1 MVFILKFNNNMRPF
15 FTFLA
20 AIFIFSCASAQKP
33 NPKAAAKLFDQALVE
48 YRKGNTKKA
57 LGLLKKSLK
66 ADQKYANAWA
76 LQAEIAENTGDTAL
90 ATTSYRGSIRSDE
103 LYQPA
108 YFYFAQYLFKQRRY
122 QEATRQLQ
130 LFREIPGRAGF
141 KKSDAASD
149 NMVKKAA
156 KLQESCQ
163 LAMEDVQMLQDLDIK
178 NLGAE
183 VNSKYNEYWPGMTV
197 DGSTLI
203 FTRLVDMQED
213 FYLSTRSDSVWRS
226 ASPLPGKINTTN
238 NEGTTSVSAN
248 GKFIFFTVCNQ
259 EGFGSCDIFFSQASG
274 PYWSQKFN
282 LGETVNS
289 RAWDAQP
296 SISADGRT
304 LIFASA
310 RPGGFGGKDL
320 WITRWMNGQ
329 WSVPVNLGAN
339 INTDGDEEAP
349 FIHYDGKTL
358 YFSSDGHPG
367 YGEQDMFISRLQ
379 PDGTWSKPENLGKG
393 INSDADEAG
402 LYVDFKGERAY
413 FASSR
418 SGGFG
423 GLDIYSFRLGAGK
436 KPGQVTYVQGQ
447 VFDAETGAEISGRIE
462 IVNLESGKRF
472 FTDSASYFFTT
483 MEPNG
488 NYALNVYRMGY
499 LFYSDNFQPT
509 PASVDSPF
517 VVKALLKPIKKDQT
531 IVLKNIFF
539 DTDKF
544 DLKPESHQELD
555 KLADLLKRN
564 PAISVEIS
572 GHTDN
577 QGSAEHNA
585 VLSRNRANAV
595 KQYLMNTGI
604 SEGRM
609 ATRGYGA
616 DKPIGDNANAEG
628 RAMNRRIEMKV
639 TGI

>member
-1 MVFILKFNNNMRPF
+1 MRPF
-15 FTFLA
+15 LTFIA
-20 AIFIFSCASAQKP
+20 AMFLFSCASAQKS
-33 NPKAAAKLFDQALVE
+33 NPKAAAKYFDQALVE
-48 YRKGNTKKA
+48 YRKGNPKKA

-90 ATTSYRGSIRSDE
+90 ATASYKGSIRADE
-103 LYQPA
+103 FYQPG
-108 YFYFAQYLFKQRRY
+108 YYYYAQYLFKQRRY
-122 QEATRQLQ
+122 QQAADQLR
-130 LFREIPGRAGF
+130 LFNETPGRTGF
-141 KKSDAASD
+141 KKSDAASES
-149 NMVKKAA
+149 MVKKAA
-156 KLQESCQ
+156 KLEESCK
-163 LAMEDVQMLQDLDIK
+163 LAMDDAQVLQDLDIR
-178 NLGAE
+178 NLGPG
-183 VNSKYNEYWPGMTV
+183 VNSKNNEYWPGMTV
-197 DGSTLI
+197 DGTTLI

-213 FYLSTRSDSVWRS
+213 FYLSTRSTTEWGS
-226 ASPLPGKINTTN
+226 ASPLPGKINTAN

-248 GKFIFFTVCNQ
+248 GRYIFFTVCNQ
-259 EGFGSCDIFFSQASG
+259 EGMGSCDIFYSLASG

-289 RAWDAQP
+289 RYWDAQP

-304 LIFASA
+304 LIFSSA
-310 RPGGFGGKDL
+310 RPGGSGGKDL
-320 WITRWMNGQ
+320 WMTRWMDGQ
-329 WSVPVNLGAN
+329 WSVPANLGTN

-349 FIHYDGKTL
+349 FLHYDGKTL
-358 YFSSDGHPG
+358 YFSSNGHPG

-402 LYVDFKGERAY
+402 LYVDFKGEKAY

-423 GLDIYSFRLGAGK
+423 GLDIYSFKLGLDK

-447 VFDAETGAEISGRIE
+447 VFDAETGKEISGRIE
-462 IVNLESGKRF
+462 IINLESGKRF

-488 NYALNVYRMGY
+488 NYALNVYRQGY

-509 PASVDSPF
+509 PSSVDSPF
-517 VVKALLKPIKKDQT
+517 VVKALLKPIRKDES

-544 DLKPESHQELD
+544 DLKPESYPELD
-555 KLADLLKRN
+555 QLAALLKRN
-564 PAISVEIS
+564 PGISVEIS

-577 QGSAEHNA
+577 QGSAEHNEK
-585 VLSRNRANAV
+585 LSQNRANSV
-595 KQYLMNTGI
+595 KQYLTGAGI
-604 SEGRM
+604 SENRIV
-609 ATRGYGA
+609 TRGYGA
-616 DKPIGDNANAEG
+616 GRPVGDNTTAEG
-628 RAMNRRIEMKV
+628 RALNRRIEMKV